1 MRIDVDIKQIT
12 VEIGDKEYPVAE
24 KTVDVA
30 ERLRKADESAVGT
43 VKQYESWLTQLEILL
58 GKAAVKELFPD
69 IRITNLDRIEAI
81 YYGVLKAFDYNAEQL
96 REEREA
102 DQMRKI
108 KEYSETLAPFA
119 AAMDKYPRVQ
129 PKGK

>member
-24 KTVDVA
+24 KTVEIA
-30 ERLRKADESAVGT
+30 ERLRKADESAAGT
-43 VKQYESWLTQLEILL
+43 VKQYESWLAQLKILL
-58 GKAAVKELFPD
+58 GELAVKELFPD
-69 IRITNLDRIEAI
+69 IRISNLDCIEQI
-81 YYGVLKAFDYNAEQL
+81 YYGVMKAFDYNGDQM

-102 DQMRKI
+102 EQMRKI
-108 KEYSETLAPFA
+108 KEYSNTLAPFA
-119 AAMDKYPRVQ
+119 AAMDKYPKVQ